1 MEIKT
6 KATYQQIIDLDKA
19 QGLVKAYINT
29 FNVVDDYNEISL
41 PGSFKKTFAENFKNI
56 YWLKNHN
63 WDIMPGITKE
73 LFEDGKGAVAVGQI
87 NMKKQEGIDL
97 WNDYLLYAE
106 NGRSLEH
113 SVRVLTM
120 KSDRKDDIVYIYEQ
134 KMKEWSTLTRPG
146 ANPETEVIS
155 LKYNDE
161 DLELLKKA
169 LNLNYSDE
177 KLKAIEEQIKALEL
191 KAVNDTLNI
200 KPLNDEVFKKT
211 INNIKNL
218 KF

>member
-6 KATYQQIIDLDKA
+6 KAIYQQIIDLDKA

-29 FNVVDDYNEISL
+29 FNIIDDYNEVSM
-41 PGSFKKTFAENFKNI
+41 PGSFKKTFAENFKKI
-56 YWLKNHN
+56 YWLKNHD
-63 WDIMPGITKE
+63 WDEMPGITKE
-73 LFEDGKGAVAVGQI
+73 LYEDSKGAIAVGQI
-87 NMKKQEGIDL
+87 NMKKQESLDL

-113 SVRVLTM
+113 SVRVRTI
-120 KSDRKDDIVYIYEQ
+120 KSEIKGEITYIYEQ
-134 KMKEWSTLTRPG
+134 KMTEWSTLTRPG
-146 ANPETEVIS
+146 ANPETDVIS
-155 LKYNDE
+155 LKYSDN

-177 KLKAIEEQIKALEL
+177 KLQKIEEQIKALEL
-191 KAVNDTLNI
+191 KAVNDTLNN
-200 KPLNDEVFKKT
+200 KPLNDEFVRQA
-211 INNIKNL
+211 INNIKNF